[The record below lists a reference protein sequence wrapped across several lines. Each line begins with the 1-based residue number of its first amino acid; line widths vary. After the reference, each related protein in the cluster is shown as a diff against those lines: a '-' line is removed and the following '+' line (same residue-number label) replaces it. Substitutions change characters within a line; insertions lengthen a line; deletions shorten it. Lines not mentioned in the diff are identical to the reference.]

1 MPCQTEGKN
10 AAENFLDVYLATLM
24 AESTADLDLSSSDS
38 NSDSEG
44 SSSESDDDF
53 EVPLAPASDAI
64 MTGLLG
70 LYSQRYLADQCPINK
85 TKANLC
91 LLLDDWKV
99 NRPEI
104 FRSHLR
110 VMPQCFDLLV
120 ATLQDDPV
128 FHNGSN
134 VPQMPVEDQIA
145 IALYRFGHFGNAV
158 SNMKVA
164 LWAGVGYGTVCLVT
178 NHVMRAV
185 CGERFC
191 HSALYWPD
199 DTAKEIA
206 KAWVEENSCPA
217 WRDGWLMVDGT
228 LVPLSVR
235 PGYYGNTFFDCK
247 SNYSLNVQVWLI
259 YQISWLHLICLIDCV
274 YP

>member
-1 MPCQTEGKN
+1 MPCQTERQN

-64 MTGLLG
+64 MTGLFG

-85 TKANLC
+85 TKANLR

-104 FRSHLR
+104 FRSHLW

-164 LWAGVGYGTVCLVT
+164 LWAGVGYGTVHLVT
-178 NHVMRAV
+178 NRCA
-185 CGERFC
+185 
-191 HSALYWPD
+191 S
-199 DTAKEIA
+199 K
-206 KAWVEENSCPA
+206 
-217 WRDGWLMVDGT
+217 
-228 LVPLSVR
+228 
-235 PGYYGNTFFDCK
+235 
-247 SNYSLNVQVWLI
+247 
-259 YQISWLHLICLIDCV
+259 
-274 YP
+274 

>member
-1 MPCQTEGKN
+1 MPHQTERQN
-10 AAENFLDVYLATLM
+10 AAENFLDVYLATLI
-24 AESTADLDLSSSDS
+24 AESTADPDPSSSSDS
-38 NSDSEG
+38 DSG

-53 EVPLAPASDAI
+53 EVPLAPAGSDAV

-70 LYSQRYLADQCPINK
+70 LYSQRYLAEHCPINK
-85 TKANLC
+85 TKANLR

-104 FRSHLR
+104 FRSHLW
-110 VMPQCFDLLV
+110 VTPQCFDLLV
-120 ATLQDDPV
+120 SALQDDPV
-128 FHNGSN
+128 FHNESN
-134 VPQMPVEDQIA
+134 FPQMPVEEQVA

-164 LWAGVGYGTVCLVT
+164 LWAGVGYGTVRLVT
-178 NHVMRAV
+178 NRVIRAV
-185 CGERFC
+185 CGERFR

-199 DTAKEIA
+199 NTAKECA

-217 WRDGWLMVDGT
+217 WWNGWLMVDGT

-235 PGYYGNTFFDCK
+235 PGYYGNTFFDRK
-247 SNYSLNVQVWLI
+247 SNYSLNVQVGPFAKFLG
-259 YQISWLHLICLIDCV
+259 YF
-274 YP
+274 